1 MTEGQKSGF
10 SSLAQSH
17 QHYTQEAPLK
27 LIEDTKSLKIGV
39 PKERDPEEKRISFT
53 PNAVALLVNNGH
65 QVTIESGAGVK
76 ANYPDRQYSEAGAQ
90 IVYTTKEAYQNELVV
105 KIDPPSVDEIKYMP
119 NNSLLISA
127 LQLPKLTTEHIKA
140 LNKKQ
145 ITAFGFELIED
156 KGGSKPIVRS
166 MSEIA
171 GCCIISIAAEHLSNL
186 NDGMGIILGGI
197 TGNPPCNV
205 VVIGAGTI
213 AEYVTRAA
221 RGLGATVKVFDKHHY
236 KLRRLQNVLGEHIY
250 TSIIEPTVLGN
261 ELENADIV
269 VGALRSEEEGTGYCV
284 VTEEMVYNMK
294 HGAVIIDANISEGG
308 CFETSQLTSHKD
320 PVFEVNGV
328 KHYCVPN
335 IPSRVSRTASRAFSN
350 LLTPMILKIGESN
363 NMIDMIHQ
371 SPWLSKGI
379 YTYHGCLTK
388 TGLSKRF
395 RIPCKHID
403 LLLAAG
409 L

>member
-1 MTEGQKSGF
+1 MIEGQVSGF

-27 LIEDTKSLKIGV
+27 LKDDIKSLKIGV
-39 PKERDPEEKRISFT
+39 PKESDSEEKRIPFT

-65 QVTIESGAGVK
+65 EVMLESGAGDE
-76 ANYPDRQYSEAGAQ
+76 ANYPDRQYSEAGAK
-90 IVYTTKEAYQNELVV
+90 IAYTTKEVYDNDLVV
-105 KIDPPSVDEIKYMP
+105 KIDPPSLDEIAFMK
-119 NNSLLISA
+119 NKATLISA
-127 LQLPKLTTEHIKA
+127 LQLPKLTAEHITA
-140 LNKKQ
+140 LNKKH
-145 ITAFGFELIED
+145 ITSFGFELIED

-197 TGNPPCNV
+197 TGNPPSNIV
-205 VVIGAGTI
+205 VLGAGTV
-213 AEYVTRAA
+213 AEYVTRGA
-221 RGLGATVKVFDKHHY
+221 RGLGATVKVFDRHHY
-236 KLRRLQNVLGEHIY
+236 KLRRLQNVIGEHIY
-250 TSIIEPTVLGN
+250 TSILEPTVLGN

-294 HGAVIIDANISEGG
+294 HGAVIIDTNINEGG
-308 CFETSQLTSHKD
+308 CFETSKLTSHKN
-320 PVFEVNGV
+320 PIYEVNGV

-335 IPSRVSRTASRAFSN
+335 IPSRVSRTATRAFSN
-350 LLTPMILKIGESN
+350 LLTPMVLKMGEAN
-363 NMIDMIHQ
+363 NLTEMIHT

-388 TGLSKRF
+388 SGLAKRF
-395 RIPCKHID
+395 RLSCKHID